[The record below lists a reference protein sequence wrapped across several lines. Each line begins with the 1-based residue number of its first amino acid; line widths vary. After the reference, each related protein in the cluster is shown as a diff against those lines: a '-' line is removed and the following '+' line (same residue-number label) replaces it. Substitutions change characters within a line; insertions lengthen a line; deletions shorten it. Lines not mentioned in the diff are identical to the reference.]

1 MTIRLFRPCFFS
13 GWLYPG
19 ALFRI
24 KTTGKIL
31 CLTFD
36 DGPDPATTPELLD
49 ILDYYQVKAMFF
61 CSGEAAEKYPHLVAK
76 IKEDG
81 HITGNH
87 GFKHLDGWKSDT
99 VDYCENV
106 AHASRFLRG
115 NYFRPPYGHITKSQ
129 FKELSKKY
137 KIVFWDL
144 MAYDFDATF
153 GAERTL
159 AVLRRKIRKGSVI
172 VLHDKIESSTNTI
185 MKEFLDSA
193 ISMGYRFTLP

>member
-13 GWLYPG
+13 GWLYPK

-24 KTTGKIL
+24 KTTEKIL

-36 DGPDPATTPELLD
+36 DGPDPATTRELLD
-49 ILDYYQVKAMFF
+49 ILDKYHVKAIFF
-61 CSGEAAEKYPHLVAK
+61 CSGEAAEKYPHLIDN
-76 IKEDG
+76 IKEEG

-87 GFKHLDGWKSDT
+87 GFAHLDGWKSNT
-99 VDYCENV
+99 KDYCENV
-106 AHASRFLRG
+106 NKASRFFQG
-115 NYFRPPYGHITKSQ
+115 SYFRPPYGLITRAQ
-129 FKELSKKY
+129 YKEISKKY

-153 GAERTL
+153 GAVRSLTI
-159 AVLRRKIRKGSVI
+159 LRRKIRKGSVI
-172 VLHDKIESSTNTI
+172 VLHDRSGSSANEI
-185 MKEFLDSA
+185 MKGFLDSA